1 MKTIL
6 LTGGSGQVGWELQR
20 TLAPLGKVYAPSSH
34 ELDLADV
41 DAIVRAMRQ
50 IRPHLVVNAGAYTA
64 VDQAESEPELAMAI
78 NGTAPGV
85 LAQEAKRMHA
95 ALVHF
100 STDYVFDGSKS
111 GPYRETDPVHPLS
124 SYGRSKLAGEEAIRA
139 VGVPHLILRT
149 SWVYG
154 VRGRN
159 FLLTVL
165 RLAQERNT
173 LSVVDDQ
180 IGAPTWSRMIAQ
192 ATALALA
199 RGNLAEVSGT
209 YHLSN
214 TGVVSWY
221 GLARAI
227 LEEYR
232 ARLQSRGWP
241 PLMLVPPALIPITS
255 EQYPA
260 KAKRPA
266 NSVLDNGKLEKTFG
280 IRLPDWRESLGMAL
294 EEVATTAI

>member
-1 MKTIL
+1 VKTIL

-20 TLAPLGKVYAPSSH
+20 TLAPLGKVYAPSSQ
-34 ELDLADV
+34 ELDLADA
-41 DAIVRAMRQ
+41 DAIVRVMRQ
-50 IRPHLVVNAGAYTA
+50 VRPHLVVNAGAYTA
-64 VDQAESEPELAMAI
+64 VDQAESEPERAMAI

-111 GPYRETDPVHPLS
+111 SPYRETDPVHPLS

-173 LSVVDDQ
+173 LSVVNDQ

-214 TGVVSWY
+214 AGAVSWY

-241 PLMLVPPALIPITS
+241 SLMLVPPALVPITS
-255 EQYPA
+255 EHYPA

-280 IRLPDWRESLGMAL
+280 LRLPDWRESLGMAL
-294 EEVATTAI
+294 EEVATVAL